1 MSMEDPEIRA
11 ERVRENRLRR
21 LARKYD
27 LRLVKSRSRNPAAI
41 DYGLYAIIDIYTG
54 GTINPPIAQRWICS
68 WDLDGVEA
76 YLTDDKA

>member
-11 ERVRENRLRR
+11 ESARESRLRR
-21 LARKYD
+21 LAKKYD

-54 GTINPPIAQRWICS
+54 GTINRPIVDRWICS
-68 WDLDGVEA
+68 WDLDDVEA